1 MAASVPLA
9 PIPPAN
15 IRLTLGPDEWEACL
29 DAWLTLTDLQL
40 RLPSKEFATS
50 VNERGSASSFL
61 TSFYRELA
69 TLQPSD
75 ETLSNNKARSLQ
87 RTGFLLFG
95 RIAQETDLP
104 QELLTLD
111 FLSNFCHAHV
121 RSVALSRLMLNLW
134 KRQGTVLEPFF
145 QSRKDRLA
153 KLLESSTPGAAV
165 SELTLL
171 APILRASPDIGFLF
185 VTGSDFLDALATA
198 YGKLVESAEQLPIVS
213 TAYLGLVST
222 VSIEAANFSLLSD
235 CLYGLKGQ
243 ADSRNHQSSLLA
255 DLVTNT
261 PLLGKLRR
269 TTTGKGADRLS
280 KLLDV
285 LETYRTPSIARARKT
300 PRRKVNKGKHK
311 VENADGELHV
321 HRMSLVTQIQD
332 LFPDLG
338 SGFVLRLL
346 DECDDNV
353 EQVTAHLLDDSLA
366 PHLQSLDRSEE
377 APIHEPTVQEEV
389 DHLAPR
395 STPPPAPEPFVPER
409 RNVFD
414 DDELLSADAARLH
427 IGKKAERKESGPT
440 NKAAI
445 LSALAAFDA
454 DDDERDDTYDV
465 EDVGGTID
473 VAHPDGEPGPAAKIT
488 GEQNELALFS
498 AYKASPELFGR
509 TFDVRRG
516 QARMALK
523 SETGMTDEAIEG
535 WAIMLQR
542 DPRRLKR
549 LDAQYGTF
557 DGRQT
562 ALASTAYRENNNT
575 ETEDSD
581 GPGQQGSGNRGGFRG
596 RGGGGGRGGG
606 RGGRG
611 GGRGRGG
618 SVAGPSNDPNT
629 AAAQRRKEASK
640 SSRANH
646 NRRDQRAKKMA
657 RGGLPG

>member
-29 DAWLTLTDLQL
+29 DAWLTLADLQL
-40 RLPSKEFATS
+40 RLPSNEFAAS
-50 VNERGSASSFL
+50 VTERGSGSSFL

-75 ETLSNNKARSLQ
+75 ETLSNSKARSLQ

-95 RIAQETDLP
+95 RITQGTDSP
-104 QELLTLD
+104 QDLLTLD
-111 FLSNFCHAHV
+111 FLSNFCHAH
-121 RSVALSRLMLNLW
+121 
-134 KRQGTVLEPFF
+134 RQGAVLEPLF
-145 QSRKDRLA
+145 QSCKDRLA

-198 YGKLVESAEQLPIVS
+198 YGKLVESAEQLPVVS

-222 VSIEAANFSLLSD
+222 VNVESANLSLLSD
-235 CLYGLKGQ
+235 CLYGLKG
-243 ADSRNHQSSLLA
+243 ASGL
-255 DLVTNT
+255 
-261 PLLGKLRR
+261 P
-269 TTTGKGADRLS
+269 
-280 KLLDV
+280 
-285 LETYRTPSIARARKT
+285 EPPIITPSRSRHEHSATRKAEKNYYWQG
-300 PRRKVNKGKHK
+300 RRQTWKALGRP
-311 VENADGELHV
+311 G
-321 HRMSLVTQIQD
+321 SLI
-332 LFPDLG
+332 LG

-346 DECDDNV
+346 DEYGDNV
-353 EQVTAHLLDDSLA
+353 EQVTAHLPRRLLA

-427 IGKKAERKESGPT
+427 IGKKAEHKESGPT

-473 VAHPDGEPGPAAKIT
+473 VAHPDGEP
-488 GEQNELALFS
+488 AL
-498 AYKASPELFGR
+498 
-509 TFDVRRG
+509 
-516 QARMALK
+516 Q
-523 SETGMTDEAIEG
+523 
-535 WAIMLQR
+535 
-542 DPRRLKR
+542 PR
-549 LDAQYGTF
+549 
-557 DGRQT
+557 
-562 ALASTAYRENNNT
+562 
-575 ETEDSD
+575 
-581 GPGQQGSGNRGGFRG
+581 
-596 RGGGGGRGGG
+596 
-606 RGGRG
+606 
-611 GGRGRGG
+611 
-618 SVAGPSNDPNT
+618 
-629 AAAQRRKEASK
+629 
-640 SSRANH
+640 
-646 NRRDQRAKKMA
+646 
-657 RGGLPG
+657 

>member
-1 MAASVPLA
+1 
-9 PIPPAN
+9 
-15 IRLTLGPDEWEACL
+15 
-29 DAWLTLTDLQL
+29 
-40 RLPSKEFATS
+40 
-50 VNERGSASSFL
+50 
-61 TSFYRELA
+61 
-69 TLQPSD
+69 
-75 ETLSNNKARSLQ
+75 
-87 RTGFLLFG
+87 
-95 RIAQETDLP
+95 
-104 QELLTLD
+104 
-111 FLSNFCHAHV
+111 
-121 RSVALSRLMLNLW
+121 
-134 KRQGTVLEPFF
+134 
-145 QSRKDRLA
+145 
-153 KLLESSTPGAAV
+153 
-165 SELTLL
+165 
-171 APILRASPDIGFLF
+171 
-185 VTGSDFLDALATA
+185 
-198 YGKLVESAEQLPIVS
+198 
-213 TAYLGLVST
+213 
-222 VSIEAANFSLLSD
+222 
-235 CLYGLKGQ
+235 
-243 ADSRNHQSSLLA
+243 
-255 DLVTNT
+255 
-261 PLLGKLRR
+261 
-269 TTTGKGADRLS
+269 
-280 KLLDV
+280 
-285 LETYRTPSIARARKT
+285 
-300 PRRKVNKGKHK
+300 VNKGKNK
-311 VENADGELHV
+311 AENVDGELHV

-346 DECDDNV
+346 DEYGDDV

-366 PHLQSLDRSEE
+366 PHLRNLDRSEE
-377 APIHEPTVQEEV
+377 VPVHEPTVQEEV

-395 STPPPAPEPFVPER
+395 STPPPPAPEPFVPER

-414 DDELLSADAARLH
+414 DDELLSADAAARLH
-427 IGKKAERKESGPT
+427 VGKKAERKESGPT

-473 VAHPDGEPGPAAKIT
+473 VAHPDGEPGPSAKVT
-488 GEQNELALFS
+488 GEQNELALFN

-523 SETGMTDEAIEG
+523 SETGMTDQAIEG

-557 DGRQT
+557 DGRQNE
-562 ALASTAYRENNNT
+562 LASTAYRENNT

-581 GPGQQGSGNRGGFRG
+581 GPGQQGSGDRGGFRG
-596 RGGGGGRGGG
+596 RGGGGRGG

-618 SVAGPSNDPNT
+618 SVAGPSNDPST

>member
-15 IRLTLGPDEWEACL
+15 IRLTLGPEEWEACL
-29 DAWLTLTDLQL
+29 DAWLALADLQL
-40 RLPSKEFATS
+40 RLPSNEFAAS
-50 VNERGSASSFL
+50 VNERGSVSSFL

-75 ETLSNNKARSLQ
+75 ESLSNKKARSLQ

-95 RIAQETDLP
+95 RISQETELP
-104 QELLTLD
+104 QDLLTVD
-111 FLSNFCHAHV
+111 FLSNFCHVHV
-121 RSVALSRLMLNLW
+121 RSAALSRLMLNLW
-134 KRQGTVLEPFF
+134 KRQAIVLQPLF
-145 QSRKDRLA
+145 QRRKDALS
-153 KLLESSTPGAAV
+153 KLLESTNPAAAV

-171 APILRASPDIGFLF
+171 APILRASPDIGLLF
-185 VTGSDFLDALATA
+185 IAGSDFLDALATA
-198 YGKLVESAEQLPIVS
+198 YGKLVESAEQLPVVS
-213 TAYLGLVST
+213 TSYLGLVST
-222 VSIEAANFSLLSD
+222 VNGESANLSLLSD

-261 PLLGKLRR
+261 PLLGKLRK
-269 TTTGKGADRLS
+269 TTTGKGADRLG

-300 PRRKVNKGKHK
+300 PRRRINKGKNK
-311 VENADGELHV
+311 AENVDGELHV

-346 DECDDNV
+346 DEYGDDV

-377 APIHEPTVQEEV
+377 APVHEPTVQEEV

-409 RNVFD
+409 RNFFD

-427 IGKKAERKESGPT
+427 IGKKSERKESGPT

-473 VAHPDGEPGPAAKIT
+473 VAHPDGEPGPSAKVT
-488 GEQNELALFS
+488 GEQNELALFN

-557 DGRQT
+557 DGRQNE
-562 ALASTAYRENNNT
+562 LASTAYRENNNT

-581 GPGQQGSGNRGGFRG
+581 GPGQQGGGNRGGFRG
-596 RGGGGGRGGG
+596 RGGGGGRAG
-606 RGGRG
+606 RGGGRG

-618 SVAGPSNDPNT
+618 SVAGPSNDPST

>member
-29 DAWLTLTDLQL
+29 DAWLTLADLQL
-40 RLPSKEFATS
+40 RLPSNEFAAS
-50 VNERGSASSFL
+50 VTERGSGSSFL

-75 ETLSNNKARSLQ
+75 ETLSNSKARSLQ

-95 RIAQETDLP
+95 RITQGTDSP
-104 QELLTLD
+104 QDLLTLD
-111 FLSNFCHAHV
+111 FLSNFCHAH
-121 RSVALSRLMLNLW
+121 
-134 KRQGTVLEPFF
+134 RQGAVLEPLF
-145 QSRKDRLA
+145 QSCKDRLA

-198 YGKLVESAEQLPIVS
+198 YGKLVESAEQLPVVS

-222 VSIEAANFSLLSD
+222 VNVESANLSLLSD

-269 TTTGKGADRLS
+269 TTTGKGADRLG
-280 KLLDV
+280 KLLD
-285 LETYRTPSIARARKT
+285 
-300 PRRKVNKGKHK
+300 
-311 VENADGELHV
+311 
-321 HRMSLVTQIQD
+321 D

-346 DECDDNV
+346 DEYGDNV

-427 IGKKAERKESGPT
+427 IGKKAEHKESGPT

-473 VAHPDGEPGPAAKIT
+473 VAHPDGEPGPSAKIT
-488 GEQNELALFS
+488 GEQNELALFN

-596 RGGGGGRGGG
+596 RGGGRGS
-606 RGGRG
+606 RGRG